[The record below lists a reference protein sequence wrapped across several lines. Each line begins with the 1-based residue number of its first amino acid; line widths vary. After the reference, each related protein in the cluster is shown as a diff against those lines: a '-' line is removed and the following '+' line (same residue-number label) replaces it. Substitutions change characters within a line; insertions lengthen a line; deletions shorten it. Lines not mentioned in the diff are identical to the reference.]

1 MRKILWIA
9 FVLVGSVLLLTFCA
23 DEGQK
28 NVTEEE
34 LPSQIVDNFQM
45 QESKSGKELYFL
57 QGRRAFYYD
66 KRSEIV
72 VLDPHIT
79 FYSSQREVTSVAVC
93 DSGIISNKTGDL
105 VAYGNVVVTTADST
119 VLHTD
124 SLVWFNRRAKIE
136 TDAEVTISSKQGT
149 VKGKGFI
156 SDADLDRIEI
166 KEEIE
171 GTTPFSIDEEGEEG
185 EESEEGE

>member
-1 MRKILWIA
+1 MRNIPWIT
-9 FVLVGSVLLLTFCA
+9 FWLFGCMLFLLKCA
-23 DEGQK
+23 DEEQK
-28 NVTEEE
+28 NVAEQE

-72 VLDPHIT
+72 VVNPHIT
-79 FYSSQREVTSVAVC
+79 FYGPRKEVTSVVVC

-119 VLHTD
+119 VLRTD
-124 SLVWFNRRAKIE
+124 SLAWFNRRAKIE
-136 TDAEVTISSKQGT
+136 TDAEVTIASGEGT
-149 VKGKGFI
+149 IRGKGLV
-156 SDADLDRIEI
+156 SDANLNRIEI
-166 KEEIE
+166 KEEVE
-171 GTTPFSIDEEGEEG
+171 GTTPFSVD
-185 EESEEGE
+185 EESE